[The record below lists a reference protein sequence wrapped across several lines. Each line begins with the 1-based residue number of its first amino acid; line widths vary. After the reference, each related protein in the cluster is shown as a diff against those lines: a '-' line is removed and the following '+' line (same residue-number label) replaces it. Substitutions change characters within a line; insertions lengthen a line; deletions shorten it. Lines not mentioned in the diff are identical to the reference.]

1 MSAKQGILDAA
12 VANADVPF
20 VVAAQGNAAGVT
32 WSGAAGEAAPGRAAG
47 MDTVYRIFS
56 MTKAVG
62 STAAMML
69 VDRGKIGMDDPVDM
83 HLPEMA
89 ANLRVLEGW
98 DGDTPTYRAPASM
111 PTLRQLSTHTSGLVY
126 EFWCPEIGEWMQKTG
141 HPTVISGL
149 DASLN
154 YAMAFDPG
162 ERWDYG
168 IGIDWL
174 GKVVEA
180 VDGRRID
187 VFLQEELFGPLGMSD
202 TACEVG
208 DHMAGRL
215 AGVKARGEDGAFGDT
230 ELAPPPSPEF
240 YGMGHALYSTPADY
254 LTFIRLFLNGG
265 TMNGHK
271 VMSEDSVEKMLA
283 NSIGDLRIG
292 KMTSLAPPMSADVE
306 LFPGT
311 PMTHSFGFVRNEMDV
326 PEMRTAGSQ
335 GWAGVLNSHY
345 WFDPAKDVAAVI
357 MTQSLP
363 FADPR
368 FMGTY
373 EAFEKAVYAEMA
385 A

>member
-1 MSAKQGILDAA
+1 MTDKQSILDDA
-12 VANADVPF
+12 VAAGAAPF
-20 VVAAQGNAAGVT
+20 LVAAQGNAGGVT
-32 WSGAAGEAAPGRAAG
+32 WSGAAGEAAPGRAAA

-69 VDRGKIGMDDPVDM
+69 ADRGKIGMDDPVDKY
-83 HLPEMA
+83 LPEA
-89 ANLRVLEGW
+89 RDLKVLEGW
-98 DGDTPTYRAPASM
+98 DGDTPRLRAPASM
-111 PTLRQLSTHTSGLVY
+111 PTLRQLATHTSGLVY
-126 EFWCPEIGEWMQKTG
+126 EFWSADVGKWMEKTG
-141 HPTVISGL
+141 HPTIISGL
-149 DASLN
+149 NASMN

-162 ERWDYG
+162 TKWDYG

-187 VFLQEELFGPLGMSD
+187 AFLQDELFAPLEMRD

-208 DHMAGRL
+208 AHMAGRL
-215 AGVKARGEDGAFGDT
+215 ASVKARGEDGAFVDF
-230 ELAPPPSPEF
+230 ELAPPSKPEF

-254 LTFIRLFLNGG
+254 LTFIRLFLNKG

-271 VMSEDSVEKMLA
+271 VLSEDAVDRMLA

-292 KMTSLAPPMSADVE
+292 TMVSLAPPMSADVE

-311 PMTHSFGFVRNEMDV
+311 PMTHSFGFVRNEEDV
-326 PEMRTAGSQ
+326 PGMRTAGSQ

-363 FADPR
+363 FVEPR
-368 FMGTY
+368 FMGVY
-373 EAFEKAVYAEMA
+373 EAFEKAVYEELAG
-385 A
+385 

>member
-1 MSAKQGILDAA
+1 MTGKQSILDRA
-12 VANADVPF
+12 VAAGDAPFLVEAHGNADG
-20 VVAAQGNAAGVT
+20 VAWT
-32 WSGAAGEAAPGRAAG
+32 GAAGEAAPGRQAA

-69 VDRGKIGMDDPVDM
+69 IDRGKIGMDDPVDKY
-83 HLPEMA
+83 LPEA
-89 ANLRVLEGW
+89 RDLKVLDGW
-98 DGDTPTYRAPASM
+98 DGDQPRLRTPASM
-111 PTLRQLSTHTSGLVY
+111 PTLRQLATHTSGLVY
-126 EFWCPEIGEWMQKTG
+126 EFWSADVAKWMEATG
-141 HPTVISGL
+141 HPTIISGL
-149 DASLN
+149 NASMN
-154 YAMAFDPG
+154 YALAFDPG
-162 ERWDYG
+162 ARWDYG

-187 VFLQEELFGPLGMSD
+187 AFLKEELFAPLGMRD
-202 TACEVG
+202 TACEVE

-215 AGVKARGEDGAFGDT
+215 ASVKARGEDGAFVDF
-230 ELAPPPSPEF
+230 ELAPPLNPEF

-254 LTFIRLFLNGG
+254 LTFIRLFLNRG
-265 TMNGHK
+265 TMNGHRIL
-271 VMSEDSVEKMLA
+271 SEDAVDRMLA

-292 KMTSLAPPMSADVE
+292 KMVSLAPAMSADVE

-311 PMTHSFGFVRNEMDV
+311 PMTHSFGFVRNESDV
-326 PEMRTAGSQ
+326 PGMRSAGSQ

-363 FADPR
+363 FVDPR
-368 FMGTY
+368 FLGVY
-373 EAFEKAVYAEMA
+373 EAFEKAVYEEIGK
-385 A
+385 

>member
-1 MSAKQGILDAA
+1 MTQKQTLLDDA
-12 VANADVPF
+12 VAAGDAPF
-20 VVAAQGNAAGVT
+20 LVAAQGNADGVT
-32 WSGAAGEAAPGRAAG
+32 WSGAAGEAAPGRAAA

-69 VDRGKIGMDDPVDM
+69 VDRGQIGMDDPVDKY
-83 HLPEMA
+83 LPEA
-89 ANLRVLEGW
+89 RDLKVLDGW
-98 DGDTPTYRAPASM
+98 DEDTPRLRAPASM
-111 PTLRQLSTHTSGLVY
+111 PTLRQLATHTSGLVY
-126 EFWCPEIGEWMQKTG
+126 EFWCAEIGEWMQKTG
-141 HPTVISGL
+141 HPTIISGQN
-149 DASLN
+149 ASMN

-162 ERWDYG
+162 ARWDYG
-168 IGIDWL
+168 LGIDWL
-174 GKVVEA
+174 GRVVEA
-180 VDGRRID
+180 VDQRRID
-187 VFLQEELFGPLGMSD
+187 AFLKEELFDPLGMAD

-215 AGVKARGEDGAFGDT
+215 SSVKARGEDGVFVDT
-230 ELAPPPSPEF
+230 ELAPPPNPEF

-254 LTFIRLFLNGG
+254 LTFIRLFLNRG

-271 VMSEDSVEKMLA
+271 ILSGDGVDRMLA

-292 KMTSLAPPMSADVE
+292 KMVSLAPPMSADVE

-311 PMTHSFGFVRNEMDV
+311 PMTHSFGFVRNEEDV
-326 PEMRTAGSQ
+326 PGMRTAGSQ

-363 FADPR
+363 FAEPR
-368 FMGTY
+368 FMGVY
-373 EAFEKAVYAEMA
+373 EAFEKAVYAEMTS
-385 A
+385 